1 MDAKRFNAA
10 MVLLLEQPGGIPI
23 KAWDHL
29 WLGLEV
35 PEGSPMTTFEK
46 GMFRLAEQVVIDY
59 YTDANGVES
68 ESRRVWLD
76 K

>member
-29 WLGLEV
+29 WLGRR
-35 PEGSPMTTFEK
+35 SP
-46 GMFRLAEQVVIDY
+46 GR
-59 YTDANGVES
+59 
-68 ESRRVWLD
+68 
-76 K
+76 